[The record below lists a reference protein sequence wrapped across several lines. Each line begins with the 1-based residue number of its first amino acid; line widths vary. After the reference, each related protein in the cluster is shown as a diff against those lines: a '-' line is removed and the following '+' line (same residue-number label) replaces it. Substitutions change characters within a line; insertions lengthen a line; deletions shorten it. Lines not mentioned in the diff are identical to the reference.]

1 MKILK
6 ILFLGIVLVVFNLTY
21 LAAANLPDTLLV
33 KASGAEPGGVL
44 TLTIDMRI
52 HSTGTGGFLNL
63 FGGIP
68 NGIAQTAHGEL
79 ASGATA
85 PTDAGGW
92 WYQWTAFGT
101 TLKTLATTTLIRM
114 DDAEDGSNKLL
125 TSTLLGVNIDFLATA
140 GLISSKSGEVLKVS
154 FNVPADMPEGTYTLT
169 PDPVGNL
176 IFKYP
181 VDQGTFTDLPV
192 VIVDPI
198 VVAVIP
204 DNNQLA
210 LVATQGAASGKSV
223 NVAVKIAN
231 RDTVGSGSFT
241 VDYPGGTLTLKGVTA
256 GARAG
261 GATFGYTIADVTTA
275 LAAAG
280 DKRAT
285 VTFTGGV
292 IPTGGSGELCSLSYD
307 VASVGA
313 GATASVTLASVA
325 LNNPTGTG
333 LSDIVQP
340 SASTDETAL
349 SFFFGDTLSL
359 GVMQGARTLGQE
371 TAGIAKIMNG
381 KLYVPVMLKN
391 SSPVASLR
399 FYVQEGPV
407 DKVGILSLDANPVA
421 NISRATGWWFT
432 TADSGSY
439 VQVIGLANTT
449 TDVIAAGNGALFEL
463 VYDIDITPVPAEG
476 EGVDI
481 DLMLKGVEVIDDQ
494 GTSLGVE
501 KIDGVATIDHRVP
514 TAGEGISQGASLPKA
529 FALSQNHPNPFN
541 PSTTINYQIPDETG
555 NVAFT
560 LNVYDIRGR
569 LVKTLDR
576 GMKSPG
582 YYSSFW
588 DGTDNNGSQV
598 SSGVY
603 FYRFTSSAYNA
614 TRKMILLK

>member
-79 ASGATA
+79 ASGTTA

-231 RDTVGSGSFT
+231 R
-241 VDYPGGTLTLKGVTA
+241 
-256 GARAG
+256 
-261 GATFGYTIADVTTA
+261 
-275 LAAAG
+275 
-280 DKRAT
+280 
-285 VTFTGGV
+285 
-292 IPTGGSGELCSLSYD
+292 
-307 VASVGA
+307 
-313 GATASVTLASVA
+313 
-325 LNNPTGTG
+325 
-333 LSDIVQP
+333 
-340 SASTDETAL
+340 
-349 SFFFGDTLSL
+349 
-359 GVMQGARTLGQE
+359 
-371 TAGIAKIMNG
+371 
-381 KLYVPVMLKN
+381 
-391 SSPVASLR
+391 
-399 FYVQEGPV
+399 
-407 DKVGILSLDANPVA
+407 
-421 NISRATGWWFT
+421 
-432 TADSGSY
+432 
-439 VQVIGLANTT
+439 
-449 TDVIAAGNGALFEL
+449 
-463 VYDIDITPVPAEG
+463 
-476 EGVDI
+476 
-481 DLMLKGVEVIDDQ
+481 
-494 GTSLGVE
+494 
-501 KIDGVATIDHRVP
+501 
-514 TAGEGISQGASLPKA
+514 
-529 FALSQNHPNPFN
+529 
-541 PSTTINYQIPDETG
+541 
-555 NVAFT
+555 
-560 LNVYDIRGR
+560 
-569 LVKTLDR
+569 
-576 GMKSPG
+576 
-582 YYSSFW
+582 
-588 DGTDNNGSQV
+588 
-598 SSGVY
+598 
-603 FYRFTSSAYNA
+603 
-614 TRKMILLK
+614 